1 MGDGKTLDGK
11 RAVGRKGIES
21 EVGEGCVG
29 FQMESEVDKVVGGV
43 QWDGGGTCGS
53 VALLFAS
60 PKKLSGRVGVCPT
73 TEVDEKRP
81 ACSRRKSGFEERVVS
96 LGADSHAPL
105 RLIHLQ
111 VVAQFPFGIDYCY
124 LTKLATDKRFAFWYE
139 PTSLANDCLSG
150 ETVCGRKQK
159 RGLGQTELLEVHLL
173 HLISQA
179 MAALATSSWPPLKR
193 VTRAFEDARRKR
205 GCFLP

>member
-1 MGDGKTLDGK
+1 MGDDKTLDGK

-96 LGADSHAPL
+96 LGADSHGPL

-111 VVAQFPFGIDYCY
+111 VVAQFPFGIDDCY
-124 LTKLATDKRFAFWYE
+124 LAKVAADERFPFWYE
-139 PTSLANDCLSG
+139 PTGLANDCLSG
-150 ETVCGRKQK
+150 KKTCDRKQK
-159 RGLGQTELLEVHLL
+159 SGLRQSKLWDAHLL
-173 HLISQA
+173 CSVSQA
-179 MAALATSSWPPLKR
+179 RAAFATSS
-193 VTRAFEDARRKR
+193 
-205 GCFLP
+205 